1 MSENK
6 VMNID
11 EFIKKYNT
19 MSSDRLK
26 KELVSGIIKRTYI
39 PYAEKYAICNGII
52 KTCYFKDGVIYI
64 DSVSE
69 YMLYCLKIVENYTYL
84 IIDYNKSID
93 EFDKLNKENLITTI
107 VNVLPKQEKEEMR
120 MVLDMV
126 EKDVIAN
133 NYETHSFIS
142 NQISRFGFIVGTIC
156 SSGLETL
163 NDYLAK
169 EDIKT
174 ELKGIRGII
183 QDGVSKLFGSK

>member
-6 VMNID
+6 IMMID

-26 KELVSGIIKRTYI
+26 KELVNGIIKRTYI

-52 KTCYFKDGVIYI
+52 NSCYFKDGIIHI

-84 IIDYNKSID
+84 IIDYNKSVD
-93 EFDKLNKENLITTI
+93 EFDKLNKENLITII
-107 VNVLPKQEKEEMR
+107 VNSLPKQEQEEMR

-126 EKDVIAN
+126 EKDVVAN
-133 NYETHSFIS
+133 NYEIHSFIS
-142 NQISRFGFIVGTIC
+142 FQVARFGNIIGTLC
-156 SSGLETL
+156 NSGLLTL
-163 NDYLAK
+163 NEYLS
-169 EDIKT
+169 DGNVQSNIINIKDKI
-174 ELKGIRGII
+174 KGGIDKI
-183 QDGVSKLFGSK
+183 FHSK